1 MKDNPRKELNYF
13 TNYFTI
19 SELFPNC
26 SMSEIYHA
34 LNCKS
39 ISTNLLYSWR
49 NLNWLRYHYKKPIV
63 INSGYR
69 ESDHNIRVG
78 GVKTSQHLQGLAFD
92 LKRTEG
98 LTQTIIDLAVEKPY
112 KFGQVIFYDN
122 FVHVTFSNS
131 KYSKFTPMFNDK
143 TLIPYYENKKQQMAS
158 RS

>member
-1 MKDNPRKELNYF
+1 MKDNPRKELDKF

-26 SMSEIYHA
+26 SVSEIYDA
-34 LNCKS
+34 LSSKS

-49 NLNWLRYHYKKPIV
+49 NLNWLRYHFKKPIV

-69 ESDHNIRVG
+69 NSEHNQRVG
-78 GVKTSQHLQGLAFD
+78 GVKTSQHPQGLAFD
-92 LKRTEG
+92 IQRSEG
-98 LTQTIIDLAVEKPY
+98 LCQSIIDLAIDKPY

-131 KYSKFTPMFNDK
+131 KYSQFTPLFNDK
-143 TLIPYYENKKQQMAS
+143 TLKPYYERKKQQVAKCD
-158 RS
+158 